1 MSAYTHTYTHSHT
14 YMEMRERQ
22 RETETE
28 IGRQREIKGNREKHY
43 NTHNWKQ
50 KIQ

>member
-1 MSAYTHTYTHSHT
+1 MSAYTHTYTHTHIHG
-14 YMEMRERQ
+14 YERERQ
-22 RETETE
+22 REKETE
-28 IGRQREIKGNREKHY
+28 IGRQREIKGNKEKHY